1 MPDRAEDSLRIGMV
15 GHGFMGRAHA
25 LAWRLADQAFELPAK
40 PVLAVV
46 AGRDERRSLAAA
58 GQLGFAEAVSD
69 WRLLIDRSDLDVID
83 ICTPVNLH
91 AEIAEA
97 ALAAGKHVLC
107 EKPLALTAAEA
118 RRLARAAAAARS
130 TGAVAMVGYNYRRV
144 PAVQLA
150 RTFVAEARIGEIRHV
165 RARYLQDWL
174 AGDDSPWSWRLD
186 VRRAGAGALGDIGSH
201 LIDLIAFVTGQRI
214 REVTGSLETFVPS
227 RTTGSSDGRRP
238 HHRPVTV
245 DDACQFLARLA
256 DGTMAVFEA
265 ARTAPGRKNQLSF
278 EINGSEGSLAF
289 NLERLNELQ
298 LYRAADDQ
306 AARGFQTI
314 LVTEPVHPYLEGWWP
329 PGHTLGWDHTFVHQA
344 RDFILAAAGR
354 QPCAPDFADGL
365 YVQQVIESVARSA
378 RTGSW
383 ETVGQQNLADS
394 LPRRGRPAAA
404 RTDGSPKQAMTGTSP

>member
-25 LAWRLADQAFELPAK
+25 IAWRLVGQAFDLPAK
-40 PVLAVV
+40 PVLAAV

-58 GQLGFAEAVSD
+58 RQLGFAEAVPD
-69 WRLLIDRSDLDVID
+69 WRALIDRSDLDVID
-83 ICTPVNLH
+83 ICTPVDSH

-118 RRLARAAAAARS
+118 GQLARAAEGARR
-130 TGAVAMVGYNYRRV
+130 TGAVAMVGYNYRRI

-150 RTFVAEARIGEIRHV
+150 RTFLAEGRIGEIRHV

-186 VRRAGAGALGDIGSH
+186 VTRAGAGALGDIGSH
-201 LIDLIAFVTGQRI
+201 LIDLIAFVVGQGI
-214 REVTGSLETFVPS
+214 REVTGSLQTFVPS
-227 RTTGSSDGRRP
+227 RTTGPSDGRRP

-265 ARTAPGRKNQLSF
+265 TRTAPGRKNELSF

-298 LYRAADDQ
+298 LYRDAGDE

-314 LVTEPVHPYLEGWWP
+314 LVTEPVHPYLEAWWP

-344 RDFILAAAGR
+344 RDFILAATGR
-354 QPCAPDFADGL
+354 RSCAPDFADGL
-365 YVQQVIESVARSA
+365 YVQQVIESVVRSA
-378 RTGSW
+378 RTGRW
-383 ETVGQQNLADS
+383 EAVGEEHLADS
-394 LPRRGRPAAA
+394 LPRRGRPAAVQA
-404 RTDGSPKQAMTGTSP
+404 DRSPKRAMTGTSG